1 MTVDSPAPGRV
12 ALLIID
18 ALNTFDF
25 EGADALLPRAERA
38 AERIFNLAEA
48 ARGLGTPVV
57 YVNDNH
63 GEWRSD
69 RQALID
75 AATHVAAPGRDIVR
89 KLAPK
94 ADDLFVIKPQISGF
108 YSTNLPV
115 LLPQLGADRLVLVG
129 FATDICVLFTAA
141 DAHMRNY
148 EIWVPQDAVAAETEE
163 RQRWALE
170 ILSRNLGADV
180 RPTSELSLQAFVE
193 PCGAASAR
201 PD

>member
-1 MTVDSPAPGRV
+1 MTDGSPARGRV

-18 ALNTFDF
+18 ALNAFDF

-38 AERIFNLAEA
+38 ADRIVDLATT
-48 ARGLGTPVV
+48 ARRLGTPVV
-57 YVNDNH
+57 YVNDNR

-69 RQALID
+69 RQALIEAVTHDD
-75 AATHVAAPGRDIVR
+75 ATGRDLVR
-89 KLAPK
+89 RLAPK
-94 ADDLFVIKPQISGF
+94 DGDLFVIKPQMSGF

-115 LLPQLGADRLVLVG
+115 LLPQLRADRLVLAG

-148 EIWVPQDAVAAETEE
+148 EVWVPQDAVAAETEE

-180 RPTSELSLQAFVE
+180 RATTELSLEAFVE
-193 PCGAASAR
+193 QREAAYAR